1 MSKSVLSAASIFRS
15 ATIALLLGIAV
26 APLRGQTSES
36 ARPSSSPA
44 PVAIGAVYSLE
55 QFGSGLASP
64 VQAQDAFDA
73 ACKQILAKG
82 GGVLMIPSDA
92 SAGWQPRNDP
102 QQHRTGP
109 GKPPERSSVGVT
121 VIDLRGGTA
130 KILPPQ
136 ISGLAVSRTL
146 DLPVGQ
152 SLPHWDYYPMLDL
165 RNAVARGSTSY
176 RDQIAEDFKA
186 GVDTRIYVN
195 TIRGLFPGMF
205 LNCESYGPGGV
216 QRLYIKTLGYDPSK
230 SLWYFTADTTSD
242 VKKGTYLSNKNHVNI
257 ARLQAFSHAESQSS
271 DLVIHR
277 NNYSQGDNYLIDARF
292 KYMGDVHSTGGDE
305 NGVIFAGFIETIDNI
320 FRGDVKSWDPK
331 TGELVY
337 GAGKNLDTLGA
348 GRPIIN
354 LNTKKWITT
363 GNAVIVQPASFT
375 EPDGHGLV
383 SPVFQGKSYP
393 TTRQDAAG
401 GTGSFRMG
409 GLIRLSADS
418 PVDAQSVGRYFA
430 VDEEGEYVPPS
441 TGAGAVRRWY
451 LIDQVV
457 KNADGTKDLRIV
469 RYNGIMSTAGA
480 PTLYKVSNYSL
491 DGAVK
496 PLKYIIAPGVNAY
509 DVADGIENKTIGFV
523 STKRLLRL
531 SPSPFVGSDVDF
543 AAGDSIEQAIG
554 ADPVRPVP
562 FRSVIME
569 RIPGAFPAPIFDISN
584 IGIMRDSML
593 AVRGGKGVLDEDL
606 AKRYDRSPV
615 WGDVIR
621 IEATSR
627 IGINISGDTLD
638 SAIQFQQRNGR
649 AQAVKWKYGQGTKE
663 ATLTV
668 SPTDGV
674 MKYEGNGVNVG
685 GSLLRLAGL
694 SGTDVAAK
702 NLRGVSVPVKP
713 GSGEISIKFAASEAD
728 ANYAV
733 FIETSWLTA
742 RGVVRQTPDGFS
754 VGFDKPAPQG
764 ASIHWIIVR

>member
-1 MSKSVLSAASIFRS
+1 MLCVVTSNLFGQANESSK
-15 ATIALLLGIAV
+15 
-26 APLRGQTSES
+26 APNAPT
-36 ARPSSSPA
+36 
-44 PVAIGAVYSLE
+44 PVAIGVVYSLE
-55 QFGSGLASP
+55 QFGSGIASP
-64 VQAQDAFDA
+64 GPAQDAFDA
-73 ACKQILAKG
+73 ACKQIMARG
-82 GGVLMIPSDA
+82 GGVLMIPAEA
-92 SAGWQPRNDP
+92 SAAWLPRNDN
-102 QQHRTGP
+102 QQVRTEQGKLTDRP
-109 GKPPERSSVGVT
+109 GVGVT

-136 ISGLAVSRTL
+136 LTGLVVGRTL
-146 DLPVGQ
+146 DLPAGQ

-165 RNAVARGSTSY
+165 RNAVTRGSTSY

-186 GVDTRIYVN
+186 GVDTKIYVN

-216 QRLYIKTLGYDPSK
+216 QRLYIKTLGYDNSK

-242 VKKGTYLSNKNHVNI
+242 VKKGTYLSNKNHANI

-271 DLVIHR
+271 DLVIER

-305 NGVIFAGFIETIDNI
+305 NGVIFAGFIETMDNI
-320 FRGDVKSWDPK
+320 FRGDVKSWDSK
-331 TGELVY
+331 TGELVF
-337 GAGKNLDTLGA
+337 GTGKNVDTLGA

-354 LNTKKWITT
+354 LNPKKWITAGT
-363 GNAVIVQPASFT
+363 AVIVAPASFT
-375 EPDGHGLV
+375 EPDGPSLV
-383 SPVFQGKSYP
+383 SPIFQGKSYP
-393 TTRQDAAG
+393 TTLQGAAG
-401 GTGSFRMG
+401 EASSLRMG

-451 LIDQVV
+451 LIDQVTR
-457 KNADGTKDLRIV
+457 NSDGTKDLRIV
-469 RYNGIMSTAGA
+469 RYTGTTSSAGA
-480 PTLYKVSNYSL
+480 PTLYKSANYSV

-496 PLKYIIAPGVNAY
+496 PLKYVVAPGVNAY
-509 DVADGIENKTIGFV
+509 DVSDGIENKTIGFV
-523 STKRLLRL
+523 TSKRLLRL
-531 SPSPFVGSDVDF
+531 SPSPFAGSEADF
-543 AAGDSIEQAIG
+543 SAGDPIEQAIG
-554 ADPVRPVP
+554 ADPVRPIP
-562 FRSVIME
+562 FRSVIRE
-569 RIPGAFPAPIFDISN
+569 RIPGAFPAPIFDIAN
-584 IGIMRDSML
+584 NGITRDSVL
-593 AVRGGKGVLDEDL
+593 AVRGGKGILDDDL

-627 IGINISGDTLD
+627 VGINIAGDTLD

-649 AQAVKWKYGQGTKE
+649 AQAVKWKYDQGRKD

-668 SPTDGV
+668 SPADGV
-674 MKYEGNGVNVG
+674 MRFEGNGVNVS
-685 GSLLRLAGL
+685 GSLLRLAGI
-694 SGTDVAAK
+694 SGTDVAAR
-702 NLRGVSVPVKP
+702 NLRGVGVPVKP
-713 GSGEISIKFAASEAD
+713 GSGDVSIKFAAPEAD

-742 RGVVRQTPDGFS
+742 RGVVRQTPDGFT